1 MIRERV
7 RDMNDYDPERYLA
20 NASSSTG
27 MSPFLMGAI
36 TGAAVALLFAPRPGR
51 DTRHWLKEKADHL
64 RHRGEQELDKLE
76 REDRESTGSY
86 TSPSTSR
93 STTSPTSTS
102 PTGTARL

>member
-7 RDMNDYDPERYLA
+7 RDMNEYDPERYLA

-64 RHRGEQELDKLE
+64 RRRGEDEMDRLE
-76 REDRESTGSY
+76 RDDRESTL
-86 TSPSTSR
+86 R
-93 STTSPTSTS
+93 STSPTST
-102 PTGTARL
+102 AHL